1 MTGIKVCG
9 DEVSSIYGNY
19 VPCRTF
25 YIPITVP
32 SNMHIWLI
40 VFKKNIYIAVELGR
54 LIFRR
59 LMKRIKHT
67 KNLFTV
73 TFIHRLIFFPL
84 RPDRI
89 SAGLWSIYIDEFYSS
104 YTKSRATFQYKD
116 DKRHTLYHEP
126 IGLETNSIEQWS
138 SDNFCNWKLTTLWP
152 IHRYYWRQIGTGNRE
167 EVWAIA
173 AQLNPPYL
181 VLVNLSWILVYLW
194 CFR

>member
-1 MTGIKVCG
+1 MSYWFFVFGHRLVITADNKFLQYTYQCSKLFLMIMRHLAPFLEARVNIFVIFKRSSFTKKGLYVKGILFFPIIKHQRMTGIKVCG

-104 YTKSRATFQYKD
+104 YTKSRATF
-116 DKRHTLYHEP
+116 
-126 IGLETNSIEQWS
+126 
-138 SDNFCNWKLTTLWP
+138 
-152 IHRYYWRQIGTGNRE
+152 
-167 EVWAIA
+167 
-173 AQLNPPYL
+173 
-181 VLVNLSWILVYLW
+181 
-194 CFR
+194 